1 MKCRSCGTDNEEGR
15 TACKACEAALTPPTV
30 VVVSQGL
37 ELGTVF
43 HDRYEV
49 LASLGAGGMGM
60 VYKARDHSLEE
71 VVAIKVL
78 RPDFAQDPRMAQR
91 FKSEIRLARRVRHRN
106 VCGIH
111 DFGESGGLLY
121 ISMEFVEGVDLKRI
135 VRKQGA
141 LPLDRAYD
149 VTLQVA
155 AGLQAVHE
163 AGIVHRD
170 LKSPNIMLEPNGS
183 ARLMDFGIAK
193 REDAEGGVTVTG
205 QVVGTPEYMSP
216 EQAQGKQVDARTDV
230 YALGIVTYEIF
241 TGHVP
246 FRGDTP
252 ISTILK
258 HINDPPP
265 LDGPPAERLPAP
277 LRQVLRRAL
286 AKDPAE
292 RFSSA
297 RDFAEA
303 VRGARQPSRRQQP
316 LSTEA
321 LEATTVVAA
330 PPARRYRKTALA
342 AAGLV
347 VFGLAGL
354 GLLRFLPTS
363 PDALPSPSPSTVVPE
378 QGPAKLPEPEASPP
392 TGTPRPATTAT
403 PSPRP
408 GPATPTPAAK
418 ARARTPPTPTRAP
431 SAPRSSPAREA
442 APKPTPTPPPPAR
455 QSEAPA
461 VPKPTPTPV
470 SGTGS
475 LQLGVRP
482 WAEIAIDGEV
492 VGTTPLDKIPLS
504 AGKHVVR
511 LRHPGYQPVSLEIV
525 ISAEQTER
533 LIFDFTT
540 DGTPR

>member
-15 TACKACEAALTPPTV
+15 TACRACEAPLIPPTV
-30 VVVSQGL
+30 VVVPQGL
-37 ELGTVF
+37 QEGTVF
-43 HDRYEV
+43 HERYEI
-49 LASLGAGGMGM
+49 LASLGQGGMGI
-60 VYKARDHSLEE
+60 VYKARDRSLDE

-111 DFGESGGLLY
+111 DFGESDGLLY
-121 ISMEFVEGVDLKRI
+121 ISMEFLEGVDLKRI

-155 AGLQAVHE
+155 AGLQAVHD

-170 LKSPNIMLEPNGS
+170 LKTPNIMLEPSGT

-193 REDAEGGVTVTG
+193 QEDAEGGVTVTG

-216 EQAQGKQVDARTDV
+216 EQAQGKKVDARTDV
-230 YALGIVTYEIF
+230 YALGIVTYEVF

-277 LRQVLRRAL
+277 LREVLRRAL
-286 AKDPAE
+286 AKGPAE
-292 RFSSA
+292 RFPSA
-297 RDFAEA
+297 RVFAEA
-303 VRGARQPSRRQQP
+303 VRGARQPSSRQQP

-330 PPARRYRKTALA
+330 SPVRRARKAALV

-347 VFGLAGL
+347 VVGVAGL
-354 GLLRFLPTS
+354 WLLRGVPRSLDPV
-363 PDALPSPSPSTVVPE
+363 PSPSPSTVVPAE
-378 QGPAKLPEPEASPP
+378 EPVPLPEPETALPAEPP
-392 TGTPRPATTAT
+392 LPTTTAT
-403 PSPRP
+403 PSPSPKPTTGTP
-408 GPATPTPAAK
+408 GVK
-418 ARARTPPTPTRAP
+418 AR
-431 SAPRSSPAREA
+431 SSSPREET
-442 APKPTPTPPPPAR
+442 PKPTPTPPPVSPPFGATA
-455 QSEAPA
+455 S
-461 VPKPTPTPV
+461 VPTPTPTPV
-470 SGTGS
+470 PGTGS

-482 WAEIAIDGEV
+482 WAEIAIDGKV
-492 VGTTPLDKIPLS
+492 VGTTPLDKIPLP
-504 AGKHVVR
+504 AGKHEVR
-511 LRHPGYQPVSLEIV
+511 LRHPGYQPVVREVV
-525 ISAEQTER
+525 IRAEETKR

-540 DGTPR
+540 DGTPRR

>member
-1 MKCRSCGTDNEEGR
+1 MKCPSCGTDNEEGR
-15 TACKACEAALTPPTV
+15 AACKACEASLTAPTV
-30 VVVSQGL
+30 IVVPQGL
-37 ELGTVF
+37 QLGAVF
-43 HDRYEV
+43 HDRYEI
-49 LASLGAGGMGM
+49 LASLGEGGMGI
-60 VYKARDHSLEE
+60 VYKARDRSLDE

-78 RPDFAQDPRMAQR
+78 RPDFARDPLMAQR

-111 DFGESGGLLY
+111 DFGESDGLLY

-135 VRKQGA
+135 VRKQGP

-155 AGLQAVHE
+155 AGLRAVHD
-163 AGIVHRD
+163 AGIIHRD
-170 LKSPNIMLEPNGS
+170 LKTPNIMLEPSGV

-216 EQAQGKQVDARTDV
+216 EQAQGRKVDARTDV

-265 LDGPPAERLPAP
+265 LDGPPAERLPP
-277 LRQVLRRAL
+277 SLREVLRRAL

-292 RFSSA
+292 RFPSA
-297 RDFAEA
+297 SAFAEA
-303 VRGARQPSRRQQP
+303 TRGARHPSRRQQP

-330 PPARRYRKTALA
+330 PPVGRARKIALV
-342 AAGLV
+342 AAGLAV
-347 VFGLAGL
+347 VGTAGFW
-354 GLLRFLPTS
+354 LLRSAPRPSDLV
-363 PDALPSPSPSTVVPE
+363 PSPAPSTVLPGPE
-378 QGPAKLPEPEASPP
+378 TPLPEM
-392 TGTPRPATTAT
+392 TAT
-403 PSPRP
+403 PSPP
-408 GPATPTPAAK
+408 PKPSSTTAGAGP
-418 ARARTPPTPTRAP
+418 RARTSPSPTPPARAP
-431 SAPRSSPAREA
+431 SPSRSSSARDDT
-442 APKPTPTPPPPAR
+442 PKPTPTPPPASRRP
-455 QSEAPA
+455 EATAA
-461 VPKPTPTPV
+461 VPTPTPTPV
-470 SGTGS
+470 PGTGS

-482 WAEIAIDGEV
+482 WAEIAIDGKV
-492 VGTTPLDKIPLS
+492 VGTTPLDKIPLA

-511 LRHPGYQPVSLEIV
+511 LRHPAYQPVEHEVV
-525 ISAEQTER
+525 ISAERTTR

>member
-1 MKCRSCGTDNEEGR
+1 
-15 TACKACEAALTPPTV
+15 LP
-30 VVVSQGL
+30 QGL

-43 HDRYEV
+43 HDRYEI
-49 LASLGAGGMGM
+49 LASLGAGGMGI
-60 VYKARDHSLEE
+60 VYKARDRSLDEL
-71 VVAIKVL
+71 VAIKVL
-78 RPDFAQDPRMAQR
+78 RPDFARDSLMAQR

-111 DFGESGGLLY
+111 DFGESDGLLY
-121 ISMEFVEGVDLKRI
+121 ISMEFIEGTDLKRI

-141 LPLDRAYD
+141 LPLDRACD

-155 AGLQAVHE
+155 AGLQAVHD

-170 LKSPNIMLEPNGS
+170 LKTPNIMLEPSGV

-216 EQAQGKQVDARTDV
+216 EQAQGKKVDARTDV
-230 YALGIVTYEIF
+230 YALGIVAYEVL

-265 LDGPPAERLPAP
+265 LDGPPAGRLPAS
-277 LRQVLRRAL
+277 LRDVLRRVL

-292 RFSSA
+292 RFPSA
-297 RDFAEA
+297 SAFAEA
-303 VRGARQPSRRQQP
+303 IRGARHPSRRQQP

-330 PPARRYRKTALA
+330 SPVGRVRKIALV
-342 AAGLV
+342 AAGLAV
-347 VFGLAGL
+347 VGVAGL
-354 GLLRFLPTS
+354 GLLRFVPRPSNLVS
-363 PDALPSPSPSTVVPE
+363 PPPPSTVVPDE
-378 QGPAKLPEPEASPP
+378 EPVALPGPETPLPAVSPL
-392 TGTPRPATTAT
+392 PATTAT
-403 PSPRP
+403 PSPP
-408 GPATPTPAAK
+408 PKPTTATPGVG
-418 ARARTPPTPTRAP
+418 ARPP
-431 SAPRSSPAREA
+431 SAREEA
-442 APKPTPTPPPPAR
+442 SRPTPTPPPPSRPPGAT
-455 QSEAPA
+455 AA
-461 VPKPTPTPV
+461 VPTPTPAPV
-470 SGTGS
+470 SGPGS

-482 WAEIAIDGEV
+482 WAKIAIDGKV
-492 VGTTPLDKIPLS
+492 VGTTPLDKIPLA

-511 LRHPGYQPVSLEIV
+511 LQHPAYQPVEREVV
-525 ISAEQTER
+525 ISAEQTTR

>member
-1 MKCRSCGTDNEEGR
+1 MKCRSCGTENEEGR
-15 TACKACEAALTPPTV
+15 AACRACEASLTAPTV
-30 VVVSQGL
+30 VVGPQGL
-37 ELGTVF
+37 QLGTVF
-43 HDRYEV
+43 HDRYEI
-49 LASLGAGGMGM
+49 LASLGEGGMGI
-60 VYKARDHSLEE
+60 VYKARDRSLDE

-78 RPDFAQDPRMAQR
+78 RPDFARDPLMAQR
-91 FKSEIRLARRVRHRN
+91 FKSEIRLARRVRHIN

-111 DFGESGGLLY
+111 DFGESDGLLY
-121 ISMEFVEGVDLKRI
+121 ISMEFIEGVDLKRI

-141 LPLDRAYD
+141 LPLERAYD

-155 AGLQAVHE
+155 AGLQAVHD
-163 AGIVHRD
+163 AGIIHRD
-170 LKSPNIMLEPNGS
+170 LKTPNIMLEPRGV

-216 EQAQGKQVDARTDV
+216 EQAQGRKVDARTDA

-265 LDGPPAERLPAP
+265 LDGPPAERIPAP
-277 LRQVLRRAL
+277 LREVLRRAL

-292 RFSSA
+292 RFPSA
-297 RDFAEA
+297 RAFAEA
-303 VRGARQPSRRQQP
+303 IRGARHPSHRQQP
-316 LSTEA
+316 LSTQA

-330 PPARRYRKTALA
+330 APVGRARKIALV
-342 AAGLV
+342 AAGLAV
-347 VFGLAGL
+347 VGMAGL
-354 GLLRFLPTS
+354 WLLRSVPRPL
-363 PDALPSPSPSTVVPE
+363 DLAPSPAPSTVVPDE
-378 QGPAKLPEPEASPP
+378 EATVAPGPE
-392 TGTPRPATTAT
+392 TPLPATAAT
-403 PSPRP
+403 PSPP
-408 GPATPTPAAK
+408 PKPAAGPAGARP
-418 ARARTPPTPTRAP
+418 RARTFPSPKPPARAP
-431 SAPRSSPAREA
+431 SPSRSSSAGDETS
-442 APKPTPTPPPPAR
+442 KPTPTPRPAAGPPGAT
-455 QSEAPA
+455 AA
-461 VPKPTPTPV
+461 VPTPTPTPD

-492 VGTTPLDKIPLS
+492 VGTTPLDKIPLA
-504 AGKHVVR
+504 AGKHVIR
-511 LRHPGYQPVSLEIV
+511 LRHPAYQPVEQEVV
-525 ISAEQTER
+525 IRAEQTMR

-540 DGTPR
+540 DGTPRR